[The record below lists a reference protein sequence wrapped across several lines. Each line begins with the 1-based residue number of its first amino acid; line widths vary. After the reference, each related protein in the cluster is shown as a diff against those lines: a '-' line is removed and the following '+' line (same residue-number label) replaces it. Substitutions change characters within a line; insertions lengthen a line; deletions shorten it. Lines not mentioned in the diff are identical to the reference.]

1 MAAAS
6 SSVVVVGA
14 GHAGGQVAVSLREQ
28 GHRGPITVVGAE
40 AVAPYQRPPLTK
52 AYLAGKTDVE
62 GLLTQKESYYEDND
76 IELVLDDP
84 VAVIDRVA
92 RVVVLSS
99 GRTLEFGDLVLATGA
114 DPRTLPGTFSL
125 RTIADVDAV
134 RARLDGPSRVVV
146 IGAGFIGLE
155 FAAVAREQGHD
166 VTVVE
171 ALPRAMARAVTP
183 FTSAHVVSVH
193 ERSGVRVLL
202 GTQVRSVRPGVVELA
217 DGTVLPAD
225 LVVAGIGVVPNTELA
240 VGAGL
245 TVDDGVVVDAHLRT
259 DDPSIYAIGD
269 CARFSSPRAGRRIRL
284 ESVQNAVDQAT
295 CVAASI
301 MGSAEPY
308 TGLPWFWSDQHS
320 VRLQIAGL
328 VDGHDRTVVT
338 GDPEGGRFS
347 VFCFRGDRLLGVES
361 VNKPADYMMARRL
374 LSADGNVSPDVVA
387 SPGFDLRTY
396 VQGGA
401 IAA

>member
-28 GHRGPITVVGAE
+28 GYRGPITVVGAE
-40 AVAPYQRPPLTK
+40 SVAPYQRPPLTK

-62 GLLTQKESYYEDND
+62 GLLMQKESYYEDND

-84 VAVIDRVA
+84 VAVIDRAA

-114 DPRTLPGTFSL
+114 SPRTLHGTFSL

-134 RARLDGPSRVVV
+134 RARLDGPSRIVV

-155 FAAVAREQGHD
+155 FAAVAKEQGHD

-193 ERSGVRVLL
+193 ERSGVRILL
-202 GTQVRSVRPGVVELA
+202 GTQVKSVRTGEVELA
-217 DGTVLPAD
+217 DGTLLPAD

-240 VGAGL
+240 AGAGL
-245 TVDDGVVVDAHLRT
+245 TVDDGIVVDAHLRT

-269 CARFSSPRAGRRIRL
+269 CARFSSPRAGGRIRL
-284 ESVQNAVDQAT
+284 ESVQNATDQAT

-308 TGLPWFWSDQHS
+308 TGLPWFWSDQYA

-328 VDGHDRTVVT
+328 VDGHDHTVVT

-347 VFCFRGDRLLGVES
+347 VFCFRGDRLLGVEA

-396 VQGGA
+396 VQG
-401 IAA
+401 IAAAA

>member
-14 GHAGGQVAVSLREQ
+14 GQAGGQVAVSLREQ
-28 GHRGPITVVGAE
+28 GYRGPITVVGAE
-40 AVAPYQRPPLTK
+40 SVAPYQRPPLTK
-52 AYLAGKTDVE
+52 AYLAGRTDVE
-62 GLLTQKESYYEDND
+62 GLLTQKQSYYADND
-76 IELVLDDP
+76 IDLVLDDP
-84 VAVIDRVA
+84 VAVVDRAA

-114 DPRTLPGTFSL
+114 EPRTLPGTFSL

-183 FTSAHVVSVH
+183 FTSAHVVSAH
-193 ERSGVRVLL
+193 ERSGVRILL
-202 GTQVRSVRPGVVELA
+202 GTQVKSVRPDVVELA
-217 DGTVLPAD
+217 DGTLLPAD

-240 VGAGL
+240 AGAGL

-284 ESVQNAVDQAT
+284 ESVQNAVDQAA

-301 MGSAEPY
+301 TGSAEPY
-308 TGLPWFWSDQHS
+308 TGLPWFWSDQYA

-338 GDPEGGRFS
+338 GDPDGGRFS
-347 VFCFRGDRLLGVES
+347 VFCFRGDRLLGVEA

-374 LSADGNVSPDVVA
+374 LSAGGTVSPDVVA
-387 SPGFDLRTY
+387 APGFDLRTY

-401 IAA
+401 VAA

>member
-28 GHRGPITVVGAE
+28 GYRGSITVVGAE
-40 AVAPYQRPPLTK
+40 SVAPYQRPPLTK
-52 AYLAGKTDVE
+52 GYLAGKTDVE
-62 GLLTQKESYYEDND
+62 GLLMQKESYYRDND

-84 VAVIDRVA
+84 VAVLDRAA

-99 GRTLEFGDLVLATGA
+99 GRTLVFGDLVLATGA
-114 DPRTLPGTFSL
+114 TPRRLSGTLSL
-125 RTIADVDAV
+125 RTIADTDAV
-134 RARLDGPSRVVV
+134 RARLDGPSRIVV

-155 FAAVAREQGHD
+155 FAAVAKAQGHD

-171 ALPRAMARAVTP
+171 ALPQAMARAVTP
-183 FTSAHVVSVH
+183 FTSAHIVAEH
-193 ERSGVRVLL
+193 ERSGVRILL
-202 GTQVRSVRPGVVELA
+202 GTQVKAVRTGAVELA
-217 DGTVLPAD
+217 DGIVLLAD

-240 VGAGL
+240 AGAGL
-245 TVDDGVVVDAHLRT
+245 TVGDGIVVDAHLRT

-269 CARFSSPRAGRRIRL
+269 CARFSSTRTGGRIRL
-284 ESVQNAVDQAT
+284 ESVQNATDQAT

-308 TGLPWFWSDQHS
+308 TSLPWFWSEQYA

-328 VDGHDRTVVT
+328 VDGYDHTVVT
-338 GDPEGGRFS
+338 GEPDGGRFS
-347 VFCFRGDRLLGVES
+347 VFCFRGDQLLGVEA

-374 LSADGNVSPDVVA
+374 LSAGGNVSPAIVA

-401 IAA
+401 AAA